1 MYFCSECR
9 NMYYLKIRDD
19 EEKNALVYYCRNC
32 GHEDHTLTSENV
44 CVSETQLQ
52 RSEQK
57 YTHMVNEYTK
67 YDPTLPRINTIKCPN
82 QACDSNEGAE
92 QEGGAPPPSKKKAST
107 SKAAQEDIEEEE
119 ANKTTRKTQAK
130 TLMNRE
136 VMYIRYDD
144 INMKYVY
151 LCVHCNTMWRTDN
164 RI

>member
-1 MYFCSECR
+1 
-9 NMYYLKIRDD
+9 MYYLKIRDD